1 MRRGILLAAAVL
13 AGCGGSGSSG
23 GLSTRAPA
31 TSTSDERPLAEL
43 PQQDLAEGQCGMALW
58 QRTEPARRIVYVL
71 DTPASAR
78 IMEGGKVV
86 ALART
91 AAEGDRV
98 ARHAPLQRFA
108 GAGHTLAI
116 DVRIEQRE
124 GLVAGA
130 IIPDGTLTWQ
140 WSGGSV
146 VLPVFGLIGC
156 R

>member
-1 MRRGILLAAAVL
+1 MKRPVLLTAALLAACA
-13 AGCGGSGSSG
+13 GSSPS

-43 PQQDLAEGQCGMALW
+43 PQQELAEGQCGMVLW
-58 QRTEPARRIVYVL
+58 QRTEPARRIAYIL
-71 DTPASAR
+71 DTPPSAR

-91 AAEGDRV
+91 GAEGDRV

-108 GAGHTLAI
+108 GAGHALVI
-116 DVRIEQRE
+116 DVQIEQRE
-124 GLVAGA
+124 GLGAGA

>member
-1 MRRGILLAAAVL
+1 MKRPVLLAAVLL
-13 AGCGGSGSSG
+13 AGCAGSSPS

-43 PQQDLAEGQCGMALW
+43 PQQDLAEGQCGMVLW
-58 QRTEPARRIVYVL
+58 QRTEPARRIAYVL
-71 DTPASAR
+71 DTPPSVR
-78 IMEGGKVV
+78 IVEDGKVI

-98 ARHAPLQRFA
+98 ARHAPVQRFA

-116 DVRIEQRE
+116 DVQIEQRE

-140 WSGGSV
+140 SARGSV